1 MGLAL
6 YDPLR
11 GVIRFPAGAAA
22 ISRASEA
29 GFRSGPADIAKVK
42 KIAGMMWEQENWRT
56 ASPKRWDEQACF
68 VTTDCA
74 SPA

>member
-42 KIAGMMWEQENWRT
+42 KIAGMMWEPVSYT
-56 ASPKRWDEQACF
+56 HLDVYKRQPWTYA
-68 VTTDCA
+68 
-74 SPA
+74 